1 MEHASAT
8 RQAAAA
14 QPEATNLTPRQLRAA
29 QRRFTLF
36 SFINM
41 VSWQLLTGNIIT
53 LYALRLGAD
62 DLTVGM
68 LYSLIPL
75 GQLLPLLGR
84 VIVRPL
90 GSVRTMASFLA
101 IRNLLMLP
109 IMAAPLFA
117 NAGRSDIGVW
127 LIIASVIGFNIAR
140 GIAIT
145 GNNAIIGAITSD
157 ADRGSFLS
165 RQQVVTQL
173 AAIGTGVAM
182 GLLLQDE
189 APLVLYSLLFAAGIA
204 TGLATASIVSR
215 LPEPPSIG
223 RTGGLVRSVVG
234 ALRQRNM
241 RRFSLLLAVHSFV
254 VSMAL
259 PFLIVYVKRAHEQ
272 SDSVAMLLTVI
283 GSFGAVGV
291 ALLSGLIIDRVG
303 ARPLMSVYTGIL
315 SVTMVLVVAAPPLAS
330 PLAVWLYLGAVFFL
344 ATFAANGIASAH
356 SVYFF
361 ALVPP
366 GERLNLGVFNFLV
379 TGIPASLG
387 AMTGGAAL
395 SLLATMEFPD
405 PGSLYRIYFGGIVVA
420 YLGISMLTSAVDRLG
435 AASVPDVLGILVSP
449 RDLGEMSM
457 LHRLKASRTADVEQ
471 SLVEH
476 LGQVRARHAV
486 PDMLRTLRSPRFAVR
501 AETLDTLTDANLT
514 ADLENA
520 LIAEVDTQ
528 PFTTAYLAA
537 EIIGRRQV
545 RAGIPALRRGL
556 SSDDFFLAGKSMV
569 ALGRLGDRDSLR
581 TIENLFR
588 NTGNPYL
595 LIHGA
600 AAMELLGSPQSLPVL
615 LTALEQEPIAP
626 VRDEVILAASGI
638 LEMAD
643 TFYAQYR
650 EFLADADQ
658 GVVLLADFIAESQ
671 ERHSIDDASIGLL
684 TSLLD
689 LVDDEDFSERAAA
702 ALARM
707 PVIVQQTNVTAALD
721 AALRHPRT
729 GSSPQFRFLL
739 AAAVAVNA
747 WRLRLAVGRR

>member
-1 MEHASAT
+1 MKHASVTTEAAPPET
-8 RQAAAA
+8 R
-14 QPEATNLTPRQLRAA
+14 NLTPRQLRAA

-41 VSWQLLTGNIIT
+41 MSWQLLTGNIIT

-62 DLTVGM
+62 DLTVGV

-84 VIVRPL
+84 VIVRHV
-90 GSVRTMASFLA
+90 GSVRTMASFMA

-127 LIIASVIGFNIAR
+127 LIIASVIGFNLAR

-145 GNNAIIGAITSD
+145 GNNAIIGAITTD

-173 AAIGTGVAM
+173 AAIGTGVSM

-215 LPEPPSIG
+215 LPEPPSMA
-223 RTGGLVRSVVG
+223 RTGGFVGSVVG

-241 RRFSLLLAVHSFV
+241 RRFSLLLAVHSFL

-315 SVTMVLVVAAPPLAS
+315 SVTMVLVVAAPPLAN

-395 SLLATMEFPD
+395 NLLAAMELPD

-420 YLGISMLTSAVDRLG
+420 YLGISTLTSAVDRLG
-435 AASVPDVLGILVSP
+435 AASVPDVIGILVSP

-457 LHRLKASRTADVEQ
+457 LHRLKASQTADVEQ

-514 ADLENA
+514 EDLANA

-545 RAGIPALRRGL
+545 RDGIPALRRGL

-569 ALGRLGDRDSLR
+569 ALGRLGDHDSLR
-581 TIENLFR
+581 TIE
-588 NTGNPYL
+588 TC
-595 LIHGA
+595 
-600 AAMELLGSPQSLPVL
+600 
-615 LTALEQEPIAP
+615 
-626 VRDEVILAASGI
+626 SGTP
-638 LEMAD
+638 A
-643 TFYAQYR
+643 TP
-650 EFLADADQ
+650 
-658 GVVLLADFIAESQ
+658 
-671 ERHSIDDASIGLL
+671 
-684 TSLLD
+684 TC
-689 LVDDEDFSERAAA
+689 
-702 ALARM
+702 
-707 PVIVQQTNVTAALD
+707 
-721 AALRHPRT
+721 
-729 GSSPQFRFLL
+729 
-739 AAAVAVNA
+739 
-747 WRLRLAVGRR
+747 

>member
-1 MEHASAT
+1 MHGAETAGKVVQLET
-8 RQAAAA
+8 
-14 QPEATNLTPRQLRAA
+14 ENLTPRQVRIA

-62 DLTVGM
+62 DLTVGV

-75 GQLLPLLGR
+75 GQLLPLAGR
-84 VIVRPL
+84 VIVRHL
-90 GSVRTMASFLA
+90 GSVRTMAAFIAL
-101 IRNLLMLP
+101 RNLMMLP

-127 LIIASVIGFNIAR
+127 LVIASVIGFNVAR

-145 GNNAIIGAITSD
+145 GNNAIIGAITTD

-173 AAIGTGVAM
+173 AAVGTGVAM

-189 APLVLYSLLFAAGIA
+189 APLVLYSLLFAAGLA

-215 LPEPPSIG
+215 LPEPPTIA
-223 RTGGLVRSVVG
+223 RGGGFVRSVVG
-234 ALRQRNM
+234 ALRDRGT
-241 RRFSLLLAVHSFV
+241 RRFTLLLAVHSFV

-259 PFLIVYVKRAHEQ
+259 PFLIVYVKRAHAQ

-291 ALLSGLIIDRVG
+291 ALLSGLVIDRVG

-315 SVTMVLVVAAPPLAS
+315 SVTMVLVVAAPPLTN
-330 PLAVWLYLGAVFFL
+330 PLGVWLYLGAVFFL

-361 ALVPP
+361 ALVPA
-366 GERLNLGVFNFLV
+366 GERLNMGVFNFLV

-387 AMTGGAAL
+387 AMSGGAL
-395 SLLATMEFPD
+395 LNLLATMEFLD
-405 PGSLYRIYFGGIVVA
+405 ASSLYRIYFGAIVMA

-435 AASVPDVLGILVSP
+435 AATVPDVLGILVSP
-449 RDLGEMSM
+449 RDLGEMSL
-457 LHRLKASRTADVEQ
+457 LHRLKASRSAEAEQ

-476 LGQVRARHAV
+476 LGQIRARHAV

-501 AETLDTLTDANLT
+501 AETLDTLTDVTLT
-514 ADLENA
+514 EDLKAA
-520 LIAEVDTQ
+520 LIAEVDSQ
-528 PFTTAYLAA
+528 PYTTAYLAA
-537 EIIGRRQV
+537 EIIGRKQV
-545 RAGIPALRRGL
+545 HEGLPALRHGL
-556 SSDDFFLAGKSMV
+556 SSDDFFLAGKCMV

-581 TIENLFR
+581 TIGHLFR

-600 AAMELLGSPQSLPVL
+600 AALELLADPLSLPIL

-626 VRDEVILAASGI
+626 VRDEVILAAAGI

-650 EFLADADQ
+650 DFLADAAQ
-658 GVVLLADFIAESQ
+658 GRAILADFVAESQ
-671 ERHSIDDASIGLL
+671 ERHSLDGASLDLL
-684 TSLLD
+684 TSLIGLI
-689 LVDDEDFSERAAA
+689 DDDVYPERAAA
-702 ALARM
+702 ALSRM
-707 PVIVQQTNVTAALD
+707 PVVVQGTNVTSVLGNAI
-721 AALRHPRT
+721 RHPRT
-729 GSSPQFRFLL
+729 GRLPQFRFFL
-739 AAAVAVNA
+739 AAALAVYA
-747 WRLRLAVGRR
+747 WRMRIAVKTL